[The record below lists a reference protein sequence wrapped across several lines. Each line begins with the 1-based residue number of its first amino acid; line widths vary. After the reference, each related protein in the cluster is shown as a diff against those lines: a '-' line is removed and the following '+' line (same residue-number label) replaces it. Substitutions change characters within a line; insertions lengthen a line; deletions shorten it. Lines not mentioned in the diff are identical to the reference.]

1 MNDYFCVLPFFAYE
15 NLQGNSDNFYC
26 CRLKERTDINDVR
39 ESIRNGQRS
48 PNCEACWQLE
58 DQGLPSERQLHNR
71 AFDFYLDRDLELIE
85 QDALTHGYQPRIV
98 KLTTSNLCNG
108 TCMTCGPKAST
119 AWAKLERLP
128 IEYEIMD
135 TTPLDNIDLS
145 KIVQLSLLGGEPLL
159 ERQNF
164 HILETLITL
173 KNTRCFVS
181 IVTNGS
187 IELTTRQLEIL
198 AQFENL
204 NVCVSI
210 DGVGPQ
216 FEYLRWPLKWPQLLH
231 NLAEFRRTARHVSVS
246 CMISNLNILHYSAM
260 VDFFEQQGIAYLCKQ
275 IESPD
280 YYAPAN
286 LPDSYKQLVLE
297 RNPRFRAEVS
307 AFMQM
312 GATDLIQEFWQ
323 DIDRQDRLKGISI
336 QDYLPEL
343 AATRI

>member
-15 NLQGNSDNFYC
+15 NQQGSSDNFYC
-26 CRLKERTDINDVR
+26 CRLKEQTDINEVR
-39 ESIRNGQRS
+39 ESIRNRQRS
-48 PNCEACWQLE
+48 PNCETCWKLE

-119 AWAKLERLP
+119 AWAKLEHQP
-128 IEYEIMD
+128 IQYEIMD
-135 TTPLDNIDLS
+135 TTPLDDIDFS

-159 ERQNF
+159 ERKNF
-164 HILETLITL
+164 QILETLIQL
-173 KNTRCFVS
+173 KNTSCFVS

-187 IELTTRQLEIL
+187 IELTARQLETL
-198 AQFENL
+198 SQFDNL

-231 NLAEFRRTARHVSVS
+231 NLEIFKRIAQHVSVS
-246 CMISNLNILHYSAM
+246 CMISNLNILYYTQM
-260 VDFFEQQGIAYLCKQ
+260 IDFFEQQGIAYLCKQ
-275 IESPD
+275 IESPE
-280 YYAPAN
+280 YFAPAN
-286 LPDSYKQLVLE
+286 LPNDYKQLVLE
-297 RNPRFRAEVS
+297 RNPRFQSEVS
-307 AFMQM
+307 AFMSM
-312 GATDLIQEFWQ
+312 GATDLIKQFWQ
-323 DIDRQDRLKGISI
+323 DIDRQDTLKGISI
-336 QDYLPEL
+336 TDYLPEL
-343 AATRI
+343 AATRT